1 MTDRVAVKTR
11 LGAFTVRRP
20 TEAEALALAQKR
32 LQVRQGQYPVDAL
45 DDGDE
50 EILDC
55 VVDPA
60 RDLVEAAL
68 DEAPRLAE
76 LLEKAVLELAG
87 DQLDVL
93 PDQLREGADPVD
105 RELADLREKHGR
117 VAAVTYGDTKLL
129 ITKIGRVE
137 WKLFKR
143 RTDTMKAMADLGR
156 AHLVSGVID
165 PAQHPLLA
173 AKLGAYLVRLAGGAV
188 EAEAGK

>member
-20 TEAEALALAQKR
+20 TEAEALSLAQKR

-93 PDQLREGADPVD
+93 PDQAKGEDPALAELRKQHPRLV
-105 RELADLREKHGR
+105 
-117 VAAVTYGDTKLL
+117 AVTYGDLRLAVTR
-129 ITKIGRVE
+129 IGRVE

-173 AKLGAYLVRLAGGAV
+173 AKLGAYLVKIAGGAV

>member
-1 MTDRVAVKTR
+1 MSDRVVVKTR

-55 VVDPA
+55 VVNPA

-87 DQLDVL
+87 DPLDVL
-93 PDQLREGADPVD
+93 SDQLREAADDPALA
-105 RELADLREKHGR
+105 ELRKQHPRL
-117 VAAVTYGDTKLL
+117 VAVTYGDLRLAVTR
-129 ITKIGRVE
+129 IGRVE

-156 AHLVSGVID
+156 AHLAEGTID
-165 PAQHPLLA
+165 SAAHPLLA
-173 AKLGAYLVRLAGGAV
+173 AKLGAYLVKIAGGAV